1 MNNGNNWNNAGRPSF
16 AWSSRGSPVARA
28 LRWLAGF
35 ALAAALAACGGGG
48 SSGDSE
54 DLVALAQR
62 TDSGGA
68 LQQRA
73 DRASCS
79 YEHLYITVER
89 VRVLQRV
96 DGGEQWIDLAP
107 TAPRQI
113 DLLNASAGLLQ
124 AIGIA
129 PLAAGHYSE
138 LRLILAS
145 SKPDDGT
152 SNAVQPTGAGLSP
165 LTVPSGAQSGLKLHG
180 DFVVP
185 SGQAGDVVLQG
196 FDPCEAV
203 VQAGKPGSPRYQLKP
218 EMSASVQLA
227 AIEEKP
233 IASGT
238 VMPLMSGGYVVS
250 RQQPPNAWV
259 LQRYGAD
266 GQPVGAE
273 TTVAPTMGQD
283 AWVAGIAPLAG
294 GGYAAVW
301 MELVEFQRF
310 GGSIYKLLEQS
321 FTATGAPI
329 GSPQQIAETIP
340 GLYWYPRPLAMPQ
353 VAALAGGG
361 YVLVWGQSFGTGLG
375 VHARRFNADGTPA
388 GAAQQVAPVGS
399 GYLGVV
405 GLSTGG
411 YLVTWGTVRVPDGG
425 ARAYGP
431 DDAPLGPAQP
441 AGPAWSD
448 YPVNGGAAPAI
459 APLAGGGAV
468 IVWLRDTFPYVRVQQ
483 LAPDGTPLGSARI
496 VDDST
501 SLAPTHNAP
510 AVAGLPDGGY
520 VVAWIEAGEVHA
532 RRFAANGTPAGA
544 ETRINLVTTSVQPP
558 VAVMAM
564 AGGSFTIS
572 WSGVGADGINKDYA
586 RVFPANGLLQ

>member
-1 MNNGNNWNNAGRPSF
+1 VNDRNNAGRLAF
-16 AWSSRGSPVARA
+16 AWSSRGSPGARA

-48 SSGDSE
+48 SSGASE

-62 TDSGGA
+62 TDK
-68 LQQRA
+68 
-73 DRASCS
+73 ASCS
-79 YEHLYITVER
+79 YAHLYITVER
-89 VRVLQRV
+89 VRVLQHAG
-96 DGGEQWIDLAP
+96 GGERWIDLAP

-113 DLLNASAGLLQ
+113 DLLNASGGLLR
-124 AIGIA
+124 ALGIA
-129 PLAAGHYSE
+129 PLAAGHYTE
-138 LRLILAS
+138 LRLILVS
-145 SKPDDGT
+145 SKPDGGT
-152 SNAVQPTGAGLSP
+152 SNAVQPTGAAGLSP

-180 DFVVP
+180 DFLVP

-203 VQAGKPGSPRYQLKP
+203 VQVGKPTSPRYQLKP
-218 EMSASVQLA
+218 EMAASVQLA
-227 AIEEKP
+227 QIEIP
-233 IASGT
+233 IALGM
-238 VMPLMSGGYVVS
+238 VMPLLGGGFVVS
-250 RQQPPNAWV
+250 RQPQPNAWV

-273 TTVAPTMGQD
+273 TTVAPAMGQD
-283 AWVAGIAPLAG
+283 AWAAGIAPLAG

-310 GGSIYKLLEQS
+310 GGSIYNLLEQS

-329 GSPQQIAETIP
+329 GSPLQIAQTIP
-340 GLYWYPRPLAMPQ
+340 GLYWYPRPPAMPQ

-361 YVLVWGQSFGTGLG
+361 YVLVWGQSNGTGLG
-375 VHARRFNADGTPA
+375 VYARRFNADGTPA
-388 GAAQQVAPVGS
+388 GAAQQVAPVGN

-411 YLVTWGTVRVPDGG
+411 YLVTWGTVGVPDGG

-431 DDAPLGPAQP
+431 DDAPLGTAQP

-448 YPVNGGAAPAI
+448 FPVNGGAAPVI

-483 LAPDGTPLGSARI
+483 LAPDGTPLASARI

-510 AVAGLPDGGY
+510 AVAGLPGGGY
-520 VVAWIEAGEVHA
+520 VVAWIETGEVHA

-544 ETRINLVTTSVQPP
+544 ETRVNLVTTSVQPP
-558 VAVMAM
+558 IAVAAM

-572 WSGVGADGINKDYA
+572 WNGVGADGTNKNYA
-586 RVFPANGLLQ
+586 RVFPANGLLD